1 MQTVKSKPLSLI
13 KVAAGALAF
22 VLSSGIGVSVNA
34 QTKTITIYSGRS
46 EKLISPLLEKAEKDL
61 GMNIQVRYGDTAE
74 LAIALVEEGKNSRAD
89 LYFAQD
95 AGALG
100 LLERRNITLPIS
112 SNLVNQVDSRFRSP
126 QGKWLGISGRA
137 RVLNYNTNLVQKNN
151 LPNSVWDLVKPQWR
165 GKIAWAPTNGS
176 FQSFV
181 TAMRVTEG
189 EPRTLQ
195 WLKAMKANGVKD
207 YRNNTA
213 IVEALGRGES
223 HIGLVNHYYLG
234 RFQKENPNFP
244 VAPHYTNKDA
254 ASMINIAGVAI
265 MNSTKQKAEVEKLI
279 SYLLRPS
286 SQTYFAQ
293 ETNEYPVISGVA
305 GPANQVPLNQIK
317 TPNVNLTNLND
328 LPGTLELLQ
337 QAGVL

>member
-1 MQTVKSKPLSLI
+1 MQTVKLKTLPLA
-13 KVAAGALAF
+13 KVTAGALAF
-22 VLSSGIGVSVNA
+22 MLSSGIGVSVNA
-34 QTKTITIYSGRS
+34 QTRTLTIYSGRG
-46 EKLISPLLEKAEKDL
+46 EKLISPLLKQAEKDL

-100 LLERRNITLPIS
+100 LLERRNLTLPIS
-112 SNLVNQVDSRFRSP
+112 SNLLNRVDPRFRSP
-126 QGKWLGISGRA
+126 QGHWVGISGRA
-137 RVLNYNTNLVQKNN
+137 RTLNYNTNLVKKEE
-151 LPNSVWDLVKPQWR
+151 LPKSIWDLTRPQWR
-165 GKIAWAPTNGS
+165 GRVAWAPTNGS

-181 TAMRVTEG
+181 TAMRVLEG

-195 WLKAMKANGVKD
+195 WLRAMKANGTKV
-207 YRNNTA
+207 YRNNTT
-213 IVEALGRGES
+213 IVEALGRGEA
-223 HIGLVNHYYLG
+223 HIGLVNNYYLG
-234 RFQKENPNFP
+234 RFQRDNPNFP
-244 VAPHYTNKDA
+244 VAAHYTNQDA
-254 ASMINIAGVAI
+254 ASMMNIAGVAI
-265 MNSTKQKAEVEKLI
+265 TSSTKQKADAERFI
-279 SYLLRPS
+279 AYLLRPS
-286 SQTYFAQ
+286 SQAYFAK

-305 GPANQVPLNQIK
+305 APVNQVPLSQIK

>member
-1 MQTVKSKPLSLI
+1 MKTAKLKTLPLA
-13 KVAAGALAF
+13 KVTAGALAF
-22 VLSSGIGVSVNA
+22 MLSSGVAISVNA
-34 QTKTITIYSGRS
+34 QQKTLTIYSGRGQS
-46 EKLISPLLEKAEKDL
+46 LIEPLLEQAKKDL

-100 LLERRNITLPIS
+100 LLERRNLTQQIS
-112 SNLVNQVDSRFRSP
+112 PSLLNQVDPRFRSP

-137 RVLNYNTNLVQKNN
+137 RTLNYNTNLVKKDE
-151 LPNSVWDLVKPQWR
+151 LPNSVWDLVRPQWR
-165 GKIAWAPTNGS
+165 GRVAWAPTNGS

-181 TAMRVTEG
+181 TAMRVLEG

-195 WLKAMKANGVKD
+195 WLRAMKANDTKV
-207 YRNNTA
+207 YRNNTT
-213 IVEALGRGES
+213 IVEALGRGEV
-223 HIGLVNHYYLG
+223 HAGLVNNYYLG
-234 RFQKENPNFP
+234 RFKSNNPNFP
-244 VAPHYTNKDA
+244 VDQHYTNQDA
-254 ASMINIAGVAI
+254 ASMFNIAGVAI
-265 MNSTKQKAEVEKLI
+265 MNSSKQKPEVEKFI

-286 SQTYFAQ
+286 SQAFFAK
-293 ETNEYPVISGVA
+293 ETNEYPVVSGVA

-317 TPNVNLTNLND
+317 TPDVNLTNLND

-337 QAGVL
+337 KAGVL